1 MRIGITGGI
10 GAGKSFVANLLR
22 THFGIPVYDCDSEA
36 KRLMTTSSE
45 MRQKLTALVGPQAY
59 DDQGGLNRQVMAQ
72 FLFASEDHAQ
82 RINAIVHP
90 VVRRDFEAWAERQVQ
105 AGQRVMGVESAV
117 LFEAGMEDAVDWVLY
132 VDAPMELRVQ
142 RAMLRDG
149 ATRDQVLSRVARQRT
164 SADALRGED
173 AIVVNDGRNLLP
185 QLQQL
190 LSSKNI

>member
-72 FLFASEDHAQ
+72 FLFASEDYAQ